1 MYKLYSI
8 LTAKAT
14 KDFLSVLDIQSLQ
27 NFYSAFVN
35 F

>member
-8 LTAKAT
+8 LTAKAA
-14 KDFLSVLDIQSLQ
+14 KDFSGVLDIQKFAK
-27 NFYSAFVN
+27 FYSAFVN